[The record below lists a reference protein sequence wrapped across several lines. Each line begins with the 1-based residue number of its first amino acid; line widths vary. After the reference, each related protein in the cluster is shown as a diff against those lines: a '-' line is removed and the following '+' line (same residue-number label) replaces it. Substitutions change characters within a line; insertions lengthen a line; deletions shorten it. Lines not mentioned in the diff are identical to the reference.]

1 MALEWI
7 LEQPAMWD
15 ADKARIVGAE
25 DAGVFDRRFKSCR
38 RGDLVP
44 GTWWRAADG
53 GQTIGYGWLDV
64 VWGDAEISLATAPE
78 VRGRGVGSFIMQ
90 NLERE
95 ARQRDLRYLYNSVR
109 PTHPERE
116 RVTAW
121 LKKRGF
127 QGGEDGSLLRSLGR
141 G

>member
-1 MALEWI
+1 MALEWT
-7 LEQPAMWD
+7 LEQPALWD
-15 ADKARIVGAE
+15 ADKALIVGAE
-25 DAGVFDRRFKSCR
+25 DPGVFDRRFKQCR
-38 RGDLVP
+38 LGDLVP
-44 GTWWRAADG
+44 GTWWRVTDHG
-53 GQTIGYGWLDV
+53 KTIGYGWLDA
-64 VWGDAEISLATAPE
+64 VWGDAEVSLATAGD

-95 ARQRDLRYLYNSVR
+95 ARRRDLLYIYNSVR
-109 PTHPERE
+109 PTHPDRE

-127 QGGEDGSLLRSLGR
+127 QGSEDGSLLRALAR